1 MVPPVP
7 AATARRGSEFT
18 LRDETELISR
28 LHSEAL
34 DTPTSLSGR
43 LGVSKTSHARANPD
57 SSSSDS
63 DSDSDADADADA
75 ESSSQQN
82 RGRKS
87 KHSRSMSNPFPSLF
101 SSRKRQGSAS
111 KPSIDMD
118 KADGG
123 PAANSRQ
130 TKTHR
135 KGSPSRSKDFA
146 TGNCMTCASLVKWP
160 KELKVFKCTICMT
173 INDLVPTSVD
183 TQGSKQRHD
192 TSPGPSTSRQ
202 PPPSPSMAP
211 GQGPPRAGPFGHLTL
226 PISLDQTKHLV
237 RQSLRSYVLRR
248 LRDMSDEAAVE
259 QTCDDRPLHQDRLHP
274 DLAVRTRGPLE
285 IAPERK
291 GSVTKYTFDEEPTLR
306 HNNTSN
312 TNPPI
317 VMSRSFPSSSAG
329 QPGLRAPPPPNSN
342 HTSPRPRNRSA
353 GPAGDPRKIFKPLED
368 YITSCF
374 DNFECINSSFST
386 QHPRYASR
394 SASDTPRRPSVP
406 FKDVRPPTQIKS
418 TPRRPSQME
427 TDSPIFDLD
436 PKLLLLGDVAENGL
450 WWTGQD
456 TMAPKKP
463 PNKEEPAHVH
473 RPPPLTK
480 SPQLNWAD
488 IDDWYSVVN
497 NAAEGWFKIFEEVSG
512 GLSLGHLAEQEL
524 RAIEQDVL
532 KGQAHTQRVLLKVTE
547 NLLKRPGRPIKDP
560 MDLRFLL
567 IIMENPALHADN
579 ESFHGVLQLEIH
591 NSMWSRPTASKSSA
605 GNSGPISGQHSSIIK
620 RIVGLISNSSAECQ
634 NQMVAWLARYHAER
648 FVKVKE
654 LVSGFLTYRMLRQ
667 SEKKQAE
674 QTVDLTAGLI
684 PQMQA
689 GRYGGA
695 SLHDAIGGPRP
706 AKKPKE
712 PTKKISYSDDWQIK
726 AASRVLSLLF
736 SANNVM
742 PTRRGEDAHPNGS
755 VTWNGI
761 ARVAGYFLPPSDFYN
776 SMVDYADLVDE
787 FESWES
793 KKSKFSFCQY
803 PFLLSIWA
811 KTHILEHDARRQ
823 MQSKARDAFFDSIM
837 TRRNIN
843 QYLILDVRRD
853 CLVDDSLTAVSSVIG
868 SGGEDLKKGLRISFQ
883 GEEGIDAGG
892 LRKEWFLLL
901 IREVF
906 NPDYGMFIYDDDSQ
920 YCYFNPNS
928 FEASDQFFLVGVVM
942 GLAIYNSTILDVALP
957 PFAFRKLLASAPSPP
972 GTISQQH
979 RPVMRYT
986 LDELAEYRPR
996 LANGLRQLLAFDGDV
1011 EETFCLDFAIET
1023 DRYGSKIQMPLCP
1036 GGENKPVTNE
1046 NRREYVDLYV
1056 RYILDA
1062 AVKRQFEPFKRG
1074 FYTVCGGNAF
1084 SLFRPEEVELLIRGS
1099 DESLDIASLRAV
1111 AEYDNW
1117 ESKQPDE
1124 MEPVVGWFW
1133 ETFQQATPSDQRKLL
1148 TFVTGSDRI
1157 PAMGATSL
1165 TIKLSCLGDD
1175 CGRYP
1180 IARTCFNMLSLWRYD
1195 SKERLESMLWR
1206 AVHESEGFGLK

>member
-1 MVPPVP
+1 MAPPAP
-7 AATARRGSEFT
+7 APTARRGSEFT
-18 LRDETELISR
+18 PRDETDLISR

-34 DTPTSLSGR
+34 DTPTSLTR
-43 LGVSKTSHARANPD
+43 QLGMSRTSHARVNPD
-57 SSSSDS
+57 PSSSDS
-63 DSDSDADADADA
+63 DA
-75 ESSSQQN
+75 ESSSQQS
-82 RGRKS
+82 RGRKP

-111 KPSIDMD
+111 KPSVDAD
-118 KADGG
+118 KATGG
-123 PAANSRQ
+123 PAPNNRQ
-130 TKTHR
+130 VKTHR
-135 KGSPSRSKDFA
+135 RGSPSRSKDFA

-160 KELKVFKCTICMT
+160 RELKVFKCTICMT
-173 INDLVPTSVD
+173 INDLVPISVD
-183 TQGSKQRHD
+183 SQGSKQRHD
-192 TSPGPSTSRQ
+192 TSPGPSSSKQ
-202 PPPSPSMAP
+202 PELSPGMAP
-211 GQGPPRAGPFGHLTL
+211 GQGPRTSPFGQLHL
-226 PISLDQTKHLV
+226 PISLDQTKYLV
-237 RQSLRSYVLRR
+237 RQNLRSYVLRR
-248 LRDMSDEAAVE
+248 LRDLSAEARIE
-259 QTCDDRPLHQDRLHP
+259 QNSDDRPLHQGRLHP
-274 DLAVRTRGPLE
+274 DLAVRTHGPVE
-285 IAPERK
+285 TTPERK
-291 GSVTKYTFDEEPTLR
+291 GSITKYTFDEESTL
-306 HNNTSN
+306 HLDTSN
-312 TNPPI
+312 ANPPTA
-317 VMSRSFPSSSAG
+317 MSRSYPSSSNE
-329 QPGLRAPPPPNSN
+329 QTGLRGPPPNSNSN

-353 GPAGDPRKIFKPLED
+353 GQPDDPRKIFKQLED
-368 YITSCF
+368 YITNCF
-374 DNFECINSSFST
+374 NNFECINSSFST

-406 FKDVRPPTQIKS
+406 QKDVRQPAPMKS
-418 TPRRPSQME
+418 APRRPSQLE
-427 TDSPIFDLD
+427 VDSPIVDLD
-436 PKLLLLGDVAENGL
+436 PKMLLLGDVAENGL

-456 TMAPKKP
+456 TMAPKKT
-463 PNKEEPAHVH
+463 PNKEEPVLVH
-473 RPPPLTK
+473 RPPPPTK

-488 IDDWYSVVN
+488 IDEWYSVVN

-512 GLSLGHLAEQEL
+512 DLSLGHVAEQEL
-524 RAIEQDVL
+524 SAIEQDLL
-532 KGQAHTQRVLLKVTE
+532 KGQAHAQRLLLKVTE

-567 IIMENPALHADN
+567 IIMENPSLHSDN
-579 ESFHGVLQLEIH
+579 ENFHGVLQPEMTR
-591 NSMWSRPTASKSSA
+591 SMRSRPTDAKNPA
-605 GNSGPISGQHSSIIK
+605 GNPGLLSGQHSGIIK
-620 RIVGLISNSSAECQ
+620 RILGLISNASAECQ
-634 NQMVAWLARYHAER
+634 NQMITWLARYHAAR
-648 FVKVKE
+648 FIKVKE
-654 LVSGFLTYRMLRQ
+654 LASGFLTYRMIRQ
-667 SEKKQAE
+667 GEKKQTEHA
-674 QTVDLTAGLI
+674 VDLTAGLI

-695 SLHDAIGGPRP
+695 SLHEAIGGPRP

-712 PTKKISYSDDWQIK
+712 PTKKISYSDDWQTK

-736 SANNVM
+736 SANNM
-742 PTRRGEDAHPNGS
+742 FPTRRSEEAHPNGQI
-755 VTWNGI
+755 TWNGA
-761 ARVAGYFLPPSDFYN
+761 ARVAGYFLPPTDFYN
-776 SMVDYADLVDE
+776 SMIDYADLIDD

-793 KKSKFSFCQY
+793 KRSKFSFCQY

-843 QYLILDVRRD
+843 QYLVLDVRRD
-853 CLVDDSLTAVSSVIG
+853 CLVDDSLTAVSSTIG

-906 NPDYGMFIYDDDSQ
+906 NPEYGMFIYDDDSQ

-972 GTISQQH
+972 GSIITQH
-979 RPVMRYT
+979 RSPIRYT
-986 LDELAEYRPR
+986 LDDLAEYRPR

-1011 EETFCLDFAIET
+1011 EETFCLDFVIET
-1023 DRYGSKIQMPLCP
+1023 DKYGSKVQVPLCP
-1036 GGENKPVTNE
+1036 GGESKPVTNE

-1056 RYILDA
+1056 RHVLDI

-1084 SLFRPEEVELLIRGS
+1084 SLFRPEEIELLIRGS
-1099 DESLDIASLRAV
+1099 DEPLDIASLRAV

-1117 ESKQPDE
+1117 ECKQPDE
-1124 MEPVVGWFW
+1124 TEPVVGWFW

-1157 PAMGATSL
+1157 PAMGAASL

-1180 IARTCFNMLSLWRYD
+1180 IARTCFNMLSLWRYT

>member
-1 MVPPVP
+1 MAPPVP
-7 AATARRGSEFT
+7 AAGARRGSEFT
-18 LRDETELISR
+18 PREETELISR

-34 DTPTSLSGR
+34 DTPTALTRR
-43 LGVSKTSHARANPD
+43 LGASKTSHARANPD
-57 SSSSDS
+57 SSSDS
-63 DSDSDADADADA
+63 EA
-75 ESSSQQN
+75 ESSQHN
-82 RGRKS
+82 RGREP

-111 KPSIDMD
+111 KPFVDLD
-118 KADGG
+118 QANLG
-123 PAANSRQ
+123 PVPNNRQ
-130 TKTHR
+130 AKTHMR
-135 KGSPSRSKDFA
+135 GSPSMSKDFA

-173 INDLVPTSVD
+173 INDLVPTGVD
-183 TQGSKQRHD
+183 SQGSKQRHD
-192 TSPGPSTSRQ
+192 TSPGPSAPRQ
-202 PPPSPSMAP
+202 PPLSPGIAP
-211 GQGPPRAGPFGHLTL
+211 GQGPRTGAFGQLTL
-226 PISLDQTKHLV
+226 PISLDQTKHIA

-248 LRDMSDEAAVE
+248 LRDMSAEATAE
-259 QTCDDRPLHQDRLHP
+259 QSNNDWPLHQDRLHP

-285 IAPERK
+285 IPPERK
-291 GSVTKYTFDEEPTLR
+291 GSITKYAFDEEPPLH
-306 HNNTSN
+306 HNASN

-317 VMSRSFPSSSAG
+317 VMSRSYPSSSTE
-329 QPGLRAPPPPNSN
+329 QPERRGPPPRSN
-342 HTSPRPRNRSA
+342 NTSPRPRNRSA
-353 GPAGDPRKIFKPLED
+353 GPIDDPRKIFKPLED
-368 YITSCF
+368 YITNCF
-374 DNFECINSSFST
+374 NNFECINSSFST
-386 QHPRYASR
+386 QQHPRYASR

-406 FKDVRPPTQIKS
+406 FKDLRQPTQIKS

-427 TDSPIFDLD
+427 VDSPIFDLD
-436 PKLLLLGDVAENGL
+436 PKLLMLGDVAENGL

-456 TMAPKKP
+456 TMAPKKL
-463 PNKEEPAHVH
+463 PNKEEPVHVH
-473 RPPPLTK
+473 RPPLLTK

-488 IDDWYSVVN
+488 VDEWYSVVN

-512 GLSLGHLAEQEL
+512 DLSLGHLAEQEL
-524 RAIEQDVL
+524 YAIEQDIL

-579 ESFHGVLQLEIH
+579 ENFHGVLQLEIS
-591 NSMWSRPTASKSSA
+591 NSMRSRPTTSKSST
-605 GNSGPISGQHSSIIK
+605 GNSGPISGLHSGIIK
-620 RIVGLISNSSAECQ
+620 RIVGLISNSSADCQ
-634 NQMVAWLARYHAER
+634 NQMVTWLARYHAAR
-648 FVKVKE
+648 FIKVKE
-654 LVSGFLTYRMLRQ
+654 LVSGFLTYRMIRQ
-667 SEKKQAE
+667 SEKKQSE

-684 PQMQA
+684 PQMQT

-726 AASRVLSLLF
+726 ATSRVLSLLF
-736 SANNVM
+736 SANNVLS
-742 PTRRGEDAHPNGS
+742 TRRGEDAHANGS
-755 VTWNGI
+755 VTWNGT
-761 ARVAGYFLPPSDFYN
+761 ARAAGYFLPPTDFYN
-776 SMVDYADLVDE
+776 SMIDYADLIDD

-793 KKSKFSFCQY
+793 KRSKFSFCQY

-811 KTHILEHDARRQ
+811 KTHIMEHDARRQ

-843 QYLILDVRRD
+843 QYLVLDVRRD

-906 NPDYGMFIYDDDSQ
+906 NPDYGMFIYDDDSR

-928 FEASDQFFLVGVVM
+928 FEPADQFFLVGVVM

-972 GTISQQH
+972 GSIPQQH
-979 RPVMRYT
+979 RPTVRYT
-986 LDELAEYRPR
+986 LDDLAEYRPR
-996 LANGLRQLLAFDGDV
+996 LANGLRQLLNFDGDV
-1011 EETFCLDFAIET
+1011 QETFCLDFAIET
-1023 DRYGSKIQMPLCP
+1023 DKYGSKIQVPLCP
-1036 GGENKPVTNE
+1036 GGEHKPVTNE

-1056 RYILDA
+1056 RYILDT

-1084 SLFRPEEVELLIRGS
+1084 SLFRPEEIELLIRGS

-1117 ESKQPDE
+1117 EAKSPAE
-1124 MEPVVGWFW
+1124 TEPVVGWFW
-1133 ETFQQATPSDQRKLL
+1133 ETFEQATPSDQRKLL

-1157 PAMGATSL
+1157 PAMGAASL

-1180 IARTCFNMLSLWRYD
+1180 IARTCFNMLSLWRYE
-1195 SKERLESMLWR
+1195 SKQRLESMLWR

>member
-1 MVPPVP
+1 MAPPNP
-7 AATARRGSEFT
+7 APTARRGSEFT
-18 LRDETELISR
+18 PRNETDLISR
-28 LHSEAL
+28 LHSDAL
-34 DTPTSLSGR
+34 DTPMSLTR
-43 LGVSKTSHARANPD
+43 HLAKSKTSHARVNPD
-57 SSSSDS
+57 PGSSDS
-63 DSDSDADADADA
+63 DA
-75 ESSSQQN
+75 EPSSQQN
-82 RGRKS
+82 RGRQQN
-87 KHSRSMSNPFPSLF
+87 HSRSMSNPFPSLF
-101 SSRKRQGSAS
+101 SSRRRQGSTS
-111 KPSIDMD
+111 NPSVE
-118 KADGG
+118 ANGG
-123 PAANSRQ
+123 PAPSNRQ
-130 TKTHR
+130 VKTHR
-135 KGSPSRSKDFA
+135 RGSPSRSKDFA

-160 KELKVFKCTICMT
+160 NDLKVFKCTICMT

-183 TQGSKQRHD
+183 NQGSQQRHD
-192 TSPGPSTSRQ
+192 TSPGPSSSRQ
-202 PPPSPSMAP
+202 QPGIAP
-211 GQGPPRAGPFGHLTL
+211 GQGPRTSPFGQLNL

-237 RQSLRSYVLRR
+237 RQNLRSYVLKR
-248 LRDMSDEAAVE
+248 LRDLSAEARTE
-259 QTCDDRPLHQDRLHP
+259 QAGDDWPPHQDRLHP
-274 DLAVRTRGPLE
+274 DLAIRTHD
-285 IAPERK
+285 IAPQRK
-291 GSVTKYTFDEEPTLR
+291 GSITQYTFDEEPTL
-306 HNNTSN
+306 HPHTSN
-312 TNPPI
+312 ANPPI
-317 VMSRSFPSSSAG
+317 TLSRSYPSSSNEHTRPRG
-329 QPGLRAPPPPNSN
+329 PSPNSN
-342 HTSPRPRNRSA
+342 NSHASSHPRDRST
-353 GPAGDPRKIFKPLED
+353 GQLDDPRKIFKQLED
-368 YITSCF
+368 YITNCF
-374 DNFECINSSFST
+374 NNFECINSSFST

-406 FKDVRPPTQIKS
+406 LKEARQPAQVKS
-418 TPRRPSQME
+418 TPRRPSQLE
-427 TDSPIFDLD
+427 VNSPLLDLD
-436 PKLLLLGDVAENGL
+436 PRLLLLGDVAENGL

-456 TMAPKKP
+456 TMAPKRA
-463 PNKEEPAHVH
+463 PNKEEPVHVH
-473 RPPPLTK
+473 RPPPLTR

-488 IDDWYSVVN
+488 IDEWYSVVN
-497 NAAEGWFKIFEEVSG
+497 NAAEGWFKIYEEVSAD
-512 GLSLGHLAEQEL
+512 LSLGHLAEQEL
-524 RAIEQDVL
+524 RALEQDVL
-532 KGQAHTQRVLLKVTE
+532 KGQAHTQRLLLKATE

-567 IIMENPALHADN
+567 IIMENPCLHSEN
-579 ESFHGVLQLEIH
+579 ENFQGLLQPEVTR
-591 NSMWSRPTASKSSA
+591 STRSRPTDTTNPA
-605 GNSGPISGQHSSIIK
+605 GNSGPLSGQHSGIIK
-620 RIVGLISNSSAECQ
+620 RVLGLISNASPECQ
-634 NQMVAWLARYHAER
+634 NQMVTWLARYHAAR
-648 FVKVKE
+648 FIKMKE
-654 LVSGFLTYRMLRQ
+654 LASGFLTYRMIRQ
-667 SEKKQAE
+667 SEKKQTE
-674 QTVDLTAGLI
+674 QTVDPTVGLI

-689 GRYGGA
+689 GRHGGA
-695 SLHDAIGGPRP
+695 SLHDAIGGPRV
-706 AKKPKE
+706 AKKAKE
-712 PTKKISYSDDWQIK
+712 PAKKISYSDDWQIK

-736 SANNVM
+736 SANNM
-742 PTRRGEDAHPNGS
+742 LLTRRGDDAHPAGQ
-755 VTWNGI
+755 VTWNGA
-761 ARVAGYFLPPSDFYN
+761 ARVTGYFLPPTDFYN
-776 SMVDYADLVDE
+776 SMIDYTDLIDD

-793 KKSKFSFCQY
+793 RRSKFSFCQY

-843 QYLILDVRRD
+843 QYLVFDVRRD

-928 FEASDQFFLVGVVM
+928 FEPSDQFFLVGIVM

-972 GTISQQH
+972 GSIVTQH
-979 RPVMRYT
+979 RSPMRYT
-986 LDELAEYRPR
+986 LDDLAEYRPR
-996 LANGLRQLLAFDGDV
+996 LASGLRQLLAFDGDI
-1011 EETFCLDFAIET
+1011 EETFCLDFVIET
-1023 DRYGSKIQMPLCP
+1023 DKYGFKVQVPLCP

-1056 RYILDA
+1056 RHILDV

-1084 SLFRPEEVELLIRGS
+1084 SLFRPEEIELLIRGS
-1099 DESLDIASLRAV
+1099 DEPLDIASLRAV

-1117 ESKQPDE
+1117 ECKQPDE
-1124 MEPVVGWFW
+1124 TEPVVGWFW

-1157 PAMGATSL
+1157 PAMGAASL

-1180 IARTCFNMLSLWRYD
+1180 IARTCFNMLSLWRYT

>member
-1 MVPPVP
+1 MAPPVP

-18 LRDETELISR
+18 PRNETDIISR

-43 LGVSKTSHARANPD
+43 LGISKTNHARAKPD
-57 SSSSDS
+57 YSSSDS
-63 DSDSDADADADA
+63 DA
-75 ESSSQQN
+75 ESSQQN
-82 RGRKS
+82 RGRKP

-111 KPSIDMD
+111 KPSVDVD
-118 KADGG
+118 KANVG
-123 PAANSRQ
+123 PAPNKQ
-130 TKTHR
+130 VNTHR
-135 KGSPSRSKDFA
+135 RGSPTRSRDFA

-160 KELKVFKCTICMT
+160 KDLKVFKLLIVKARDSAMT
-173 INDLVPTSVD
+173 EAQDHQRQDNRQCLRGYH
-183 TQGSKQRHD
+183 QSK
-192 TSPGPSTSRQ
+192 
-202 PPPSPSMAP
+202 AP
-211 GQGPPRAGPFGHLTL
+211 GRVLLGILLCPSLSTKPSIWPGKICDPMSSGGFATCQMRLQLSRLAMIGLHTKIDSIRIL
-226 PISLDQTKHLV
+226 P
-237 RQSLRSYVLRR
+237 
-248 LRDMSDEAAVE
+248 
-259 QTCDDRPLHQDRLHP
+259 
-274 DLAVRTRGPLE
+274 
-285 IAPERK
+285 
-291 GSVTKYTFDEEPTLR
+291 
-306 HNNTSN
+306 
-312 TNPPI
+312 
-317 VMSRSFPSSSAG
+317 
-329 QPGLRAPPPPNSN
+329 
-342 HTSPRPRNRSA
+342 
-353 GPAGDPRKIFKPLED
+353 
-368 YITSCF
+368 
-374 DNFECINSSFST
+374 
-386 QHPRYASR
+386 
-394 SASDTPRRPSVP
+394 
-406 FKDVRPPTQIKS
+406 
-418 TPRRPSQME
+418 PSQME
-427 TDSPIFDLD
+427 VDSPIFDLD

-456 TMAPKKP
+456 TLAPKKP
-463 PNKEEPAHVH
+463 PTKEEPAHIH

-480 SPQLNWAD
+480 SPQLNWTD
-488 IDDWYSVVN
+488 IDEWYSIVN
-497 NAAEGWFKIFEEVSG
+497 NAAEGWFTIFEEVSG
-512 GLSLGHLAEQEL
+512 DLSLGQLAEQEL
-524 RAIEQDVL
+524 LAIEQDVL
-532 KGQAHTQRVLLKVTE
+532 KGQAHLQRVLLKVTE

-567 IIMENPALHADN
+567 IAMENPSLYAEN
-579 ESFHGVLQLEIH
+579 ENFHGVLQLE
-591 NSMWSRPTASKSSA
+591 
-605 GNSGPISGQHSSIIK
+605 
-620 RIVGLISNSSAECQ
+620 
-634 NQMVAWLARYHAER
+634 NQMVTWLARYHAPR
-648 FVKVKE
+648 FIKVKE
-654 LVSGFLTYRMLRQ
+654 LVSGFLTYRMIRQ
-667 SEKKQAE
+667 SEKKQAD
-674 QTVDLTAGLI
+674 QSVDLTAGLI
-684 PQMQA
+684 PQMQS
-689 GRYGGA
+689 GRHGGA

-706 AKKPKE
+706 TKKPKE
-712 PTKKISYSDDWQIK
+712 PIKKISYSDDWQIK

-736 SANNVM
+736 SANNVL
-742 PTRRGEDAHPNGS
+742 PTRRGEDAHPNGT
-755 VTWNGI
+755 VTWNGTG
-761 ARVAGYFLPPSDFYN
+761 RVAGYFLPPTDFYN
-776 SMVDYADLVDE
+776 SMIDYADLVED

-793 KKSKFSFCQY
+793 RRSKFSFCQY

-843 QYLILDVRRD
+843 QYLFLDVRRD

-928 FEASDQFFLVGVVM
+928 FEPSDQFFLVGVVM

-957 PFAFRKLLASAPSPP
+957 PFAFRKLLASAPSLA
-972 GTISQQH
+972 GTIPQQH
-979 RPVMRYT
+979 KPVMRYT
-986 LDELAEYRPR
+986 LDDLSEYRPR

-1011 EETFCLDFAIET
+1011 EETFCLDFVIET
-1023 DRYGSKIQMPLCP
+1023 DKYGSKIQVPLCP

-1056 RYILDA
+1056 RYVLDT

-1084 SLFRPEEVELLIRGS
+1084 SLFRPEEIELLIRGS

-1117 ESKQPDE
+1117 ESKTPDE
-1124 MEPVVGWFW
+1124 TEPVVGWFW
-1133 ETFQQATPSDQRKLL
+1133 DTFQQATPSDQRKLL
-1148 TFVTGSDRI
+1148 TFITGSDRI
-1157 PAMGATSL
+1157 PAMGAASL
-1165 TIKLSCLGDD
+1165 AIKLSCLGDD

-1180 IARTCFNMLSLWRYD
+1180 IARTCFNMLSLWRYE

>member
-1 MVPPVP
+1 MAPPVP

-18 LRDETELISR
+18 PRNETDIISR

-43 LGVSKTSHARANPD
+43 LGISKTNHARAKPD
-57 SSSSDS
+57 YSSSDS
-63 DSDSDADADADA
+63 DA
-75 ESSSQQN
+75 ESSQQN
-82 RGRKS
+82 RGRKP

-111 KPSIDMD
+111 KPSVDVD
-118 KADGG
+118 KANVG
-123 PAANSRQ
+123 PAPNKQ
-130 TKTHR
+130 VNTHR
-135 KGSPSRSKDFA
+135 RGSPTRSRDFA

-160 KELKVFKCTICMT
+160 KDLKVFKCTICMT
-173 INDLVPTSVD
+173 INDLVPISVD
-183 TQGSKQRHD
+183 SQSSRQRHD
-192 TSPGPSTSRQ
+192 RSPGPSASRQ
-202 PPPSPSMAP
+202 PPVSP
-211 GQGPPRAGPFGHLTL
+211 GVPPIQSPRTGTFGHLTL
-226 PISLDQTKHLV
+226 PISLDQTKHLA
-237 RQSLRSYVLRR
+237 RQNLRSYVLRR
-248 LRDMSDEAAVE
+248 LRDMSDETTAE
-259 QTCDDRPLHQDRLHP
+259 QTCDDRPSYQDRLHP
-274 DLAVRTRGPLE
+274 DLAVRTRVPLE
-285 IAPERK
+285 IPQGRK
-291 GSVTKYTFDEEPTLR
+291 GSITNYTFSEDSTL
-306 HNNTSN
+306 HHGTSN
-312 TNPPI
+312 NNPPI
-317 VMSRSFPSSSAG
+317 AMSRSYPSSPPEHPGQRFPPSNSNHAGPRSRDRSAG
-329 QPGLRAPPPPNSN
+329 Q
-342 HTSPRPRNRSA
+342 TD
-353 GPAGDPRKIFKPLED
+353 DPRKIFKPLED
-368 YITSCF
+368 YITICF
-374 DNFECINSSFST
+374 NSFECVNSSFST

-394 SASDTPRRPSVP
+394 STSDTPRRPSVP
-406 FKDVRPPTQIKS
+406 LKDTRQPTPIKS
-418 TPRRPSQME
+418 APRRPSQME
-427 TDSPIFDLD
+427 VDSPIFDLD

-456 TMAPKKP
+456 TLAPKKP
-463 PNKEEPAHVH
+463 PTKEEPAHIH

-480 SPQLNWAD
+480 SPQLNWTD
-488 IDDWYSVVN
+488 IDEWYSIVN
-497 NAAEGWFKIFEEVSG
+497 NAAEGWFTIFEEVSG
-512 GLSLGHLAEQEL
+512 DLSLGQLAEQEL
-524 RAIEQDVL
+524 LAIEQDVL
-532 KGQAHTQRVLLKVTE
+532 KGQAHLQRVLLKVTE

-567 IIMENPALHADN
+567 IAMENPSLYAEN
-579 ESFHGVLQLEIH
+579 ENFHGVLQLEVSK
-591 NSMWSRPTASKSSA
+591 SMRSRPTGSKDSV
-605 GNSGPISGQHSSIIK
+605 GNSGPISGQHSGIIK
-620 RIVGLISNSSAECQ
+620 RIVGLISNSSVECQ
-634 NQMVAWLARYHAER
+634 NQMVTWLARYHAPR
-648 FVKVKE
+648 FIKVKE
-654 LVSGFLTYRMLRQ
+654 LVSGFLTYRMIRQ
-667 SEKKQAE
+667 SEKKQAD
-674 QTVDLTAGLI
+674 QSVDLTAGLI
-684 PQMQA
+684 PQMQS
-689 GRYGGA
+689 GRHGGA

-706 AKKPKE
+706 TKKPKE
-712 PTKKISYSDDWQIK
+712 PIKKISYSDDWQIK

-736 SANNVM
+736 SANNVL
-742 PTRRGEDAHPNGS
+742 PTRRGEDAHPNGT
-755 VTWNGI
+755 VTWNGTG
-761 ARVAGYFLPPSDFYN
+761 RVAGYFLPPTDFYN
-776 SMVDYADLVDE
+776 SMIDYADLVED

-793 KKSKFSFCQY
+793 RRSKFSFCQY

-843 QYLILDVRRD
+843 QYLFLDVRRD

-928 FEASDQFFLVGVVM
+928 FEPSDQFFLVGVVM

-957 PFAFRKLLASAPSPP
+957 PFAFRKLLASAPSLA
-972 GTISQQH
+972 GTIPQQH
-979 RPVMRYT
+979 KPVMRYT
-986 LDELAEYRPR
+986 LDDLSEYRPR

-1011 EETFCLDFAIET
+1011 EETFCLDFVIET
-1023 DRYGSKIQMPLCP
+1023 DKYGSKIQVPLCP

-1056 RYILDA
+1056 RYVLDT

-1084 SLFRPEEVELLIRGS
+1084 SLFRPEEIELLIRGS

-1117 ESKQPDE
+1117 ESKTPDE
-1124 MEPVVGWFW
+1124 TEPVVGWFW
-1133 ETFQQATPSDQRKLL
+1133 DTFQQATPSDQRKLL
-1148 TFVTGSDRI
+1148 TFITGSDRI
-1157 PAMGATSL
+1157 PAMGAASL
-1165 TIKLSCLGDD
+1165 AIKLSCLGDD

-1180 IARTCFNMLSLWRYD
+1180 IARTCFNMLSLWRYE